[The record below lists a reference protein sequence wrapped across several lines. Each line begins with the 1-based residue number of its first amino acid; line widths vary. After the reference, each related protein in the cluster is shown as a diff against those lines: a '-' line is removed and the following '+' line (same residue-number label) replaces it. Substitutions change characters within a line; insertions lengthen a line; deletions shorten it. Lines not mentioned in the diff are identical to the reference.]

1 MRKIILLTLVLLCIV
16 QKNYSYPYY
25 VDRLGVMDGLSNT
38 CVLDIAQD
46 KLGFVWFATE
56 EGLNM
61 LNGNKITSYFKSEAN
76 SITGNELNCVLD
88 DPTDSL
94 LWIGTQRSGLNVYD
108 YVNDKFI
115 SYHYCPLKIANSSL
129 KLLNYSLLLEIFLRN
144 DLKS

>member
-115 SYHYCPLKIANSSL
+115 SYVHEENNPDGLIT
-129 KLLNYSLLLEIFLRN
+129 N
-144 DLKS
+144 DITDLIPSHDGNIWIST